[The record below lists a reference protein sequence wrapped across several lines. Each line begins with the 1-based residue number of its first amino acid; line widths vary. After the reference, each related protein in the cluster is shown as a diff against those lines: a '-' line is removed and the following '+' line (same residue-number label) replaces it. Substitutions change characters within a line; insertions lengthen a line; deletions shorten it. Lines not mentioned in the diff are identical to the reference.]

1 MKQYTKYL
9 SIFSYRLSSFPPSY
23 EDSQESQVCPDASPE
38 FMVIVDSTDMLMSLA
53 PPLYSQDSPEAP
65 DCRFSWEQPPPYS
78 EVESIQQGHMDAEEL
93 RERLSGHWGKNSF
106 CLTGWEKKRNA
117 DCRSEW
123 LPHQAEWESSRTTG
137 NVFMSLDRSSAKRWT
152 AEMCWHH
159 LSAMNL
165 QPSVCHPSSN
175 RPEGLYTGTARM
187 SLSFKLQK
195 LFGATDKHGCI
206 TPGGRGFI

>member
-1 MKQYTKYL
+1 
-9 SIFSYRLSSFPPSY
+9 
-23 EDSQESQVCPDASPE
+23 
-38 FMVIVDSTDMLMSLA
+38 MVIVDSTDMLMSLA
-53 PPLYSQDSPEAP
+53 PPSYSQDSPEAP

-117 DCRSEW
+117 DCRSGW

-137 NVFMSLDRSSAKRWT
+137 NVFMSLDRSSAKRRT

-165 QPSVCHPSSN
+165 QPSVCHPSAYCKQN
-175 RPEGLYTGTARM
+175 NIQ
-187 SLSFKLQK
+187 LSITSESQSTIIYMNICCLLIRSSYLTFIQLGYSQK
-195 LFGATDKHGCI
+195 FWK
-206 TPGGRGFI
+206 PFFS